1 MHAPPATPLRRIA
14 AASRPSRSLAPVFSH
29 DIGATPTTSEFVC
42 VRVTS
47 GVVSHVVCALYF
59 TGLDLRPCL
68 PFSPTY
74 TMSLIVS
81 PRSWSRCSSLA
92 TSVFIWSKPTTRQ
105 SVNLTTCSPTM
116 ASRIIFPPKNSRPR
130 WPTLRRCIPRR
141 LAASVRRCYRR
152 RPV

>member
-14 AASRPSRSLAPVFSH
+14 AASRPSRSPAPVFSH
-29 DIGATPTTSEFVC
+29 DIGTTPTTSELVC
-42 VRVTS
+42 VCVTS

-59 TGLDLRPCL
+59 TDRDLRSCL

-74 TMSLIVS
+74 TTSLIVS
-81 PRSWSRCSSLA
+81 QRSWSRCSSLA
-92 TSVFIWSKPTTRQ
+92 TSVFIWSKPTTSQ
-105 SVNLTTCSPTM
+105 SVNLTTFSPTV
-116 ASRIIFPPKNSRPR
+116 ASRILFPPKNSRPR
-130 WPTLRRCIPRR
+130 WPSRRRCTPRR